1 MNNYLDHPGEEVL
14 ERFIL
19 HRSGEE
25 ELEVVETHILACE
38 SCVTRLE
45 GLEIE
50 IAATKLALREMKMRE
65 AAQSQVAA
73 AQKVSWRSW
82 FTLPRLSMAGGLAAI
97 ALVVMIA
104 PQLRNGNAAMAQV
117 TLSAYRGQETT
128 VAPKAKPLH
137 VVLNAADLTEGNL
150 VVELVDAVGKREW
163 KGTTTVRQDRAVVDL
178 PKIAEPGNYY
188 FRLYATQP
196 PGQGE
201 LLREFSFQVK

>member
-1 MNNYLDHPGEEVL
+1 MNNYLDHPEEEVL

-50 IAATKLALREMKMRE
+50 IAAIQLALREMKVKE

-73 AQKVSWRSW
+73 AQRVSWRTW
-82 FTLPRLSMAGGLAAI
+82 FTLPRLAMAGGIAAI
-97 ALVVMIA
+97 ALAVMIV
-104 PQLRNGNAAMAQV
+104 PQLRNGDGATAQI
-117 TLSAYRGQETT
+117 TLSAYRGQEMAI
-128 VAPKAKPLH
+128 APKAKPLH
-137 VVLNAADLTEGNL
+137 VVLNAADLTEGDL

-163 KGTTTVRQDRAVVDL
+163 KGTTVVRQDRAVVDL
-178 PKIAEPGNYY
+178 PKIAESGRYY
-188 FRLYATQP
+188 FRLSAPQD
-196 PGQGE
+196 QSK
-201 LLREFSFQVK
+201 LLREFSFEVK